1 MISRMKRKTIRNHKD
16 FFVSP
21 DNPRT
26 ITDFFI
32 IKAKTAKIP
41 DKPRYGLIA
50 SKRSFKLAVQR
61 NRAKRLMRDWIC
73 ANEDL
78 MVDTMD
84 YIFILRGG
92 ILNANR
98 EDGRIRTQVALTK
111 ISKAYKKN
119 AKNQA

>member
-1 MISRMKRKTIRNHKD
+1 MKRKTIRNHKD
-16 FFVSP
+16 FITSQLCP
-21 DNPRT
+21 KT

-41 DKPRYGLIA
+41 DDARYGLIA
-50 SKRSFKLAVQR
+50 SKRTFKFAVQR

-98 EDGRIRTQVALTK
+98 EDGRLRTRVALTK
-111 ISKAYKKN
+111 ISKAYNKN
-119 AKNQA
+119 ANRKK